1 MVIFFIYNPVL
12 SDSFQ
17 EFGFINQTQI
27 WYGELIN
34 LYTFNAKN
42 CPQITRMFNLKL
54 VLIELTKPNLS
65 LKCLLSLG

>member
-27 WYGELIN
+27 WYGELI
-34 LYTFNAKN
+34 KGGGN
-42 CPQITRMFNLKL
+42 CGEI
-54 VLIELTKPNLS
+54 
-65 LKCLLSLG
+65 